1 MPREF
6 SRASR
11 VAAQIHRELAELF
24 ARGVG
29 DPRLHGA
36 TVSRV
41 EVTRDLARARVF
53 LEVHVAQHVQ
63 ETLRA
68 AMKARGFIRRELARR
83 IRARAL
89 PELIFAWDT
98 ELERVNRVLT
108 LIDSTVSSGAR
119 ESVSGTTPKQ
129 DEKEDE

>member
-11 VAAQIHRELAELF
+11 MAAQIHRELAELF

-29 DPRLHGA
+29 DPRLHRT

-41 EVTRDLARARVF
+41 EVTRDLARAIIY
-53 LEVHVAQHVQ
+53 LEVHVPQHVE

-68 AMKARGFIRRELARR
+68 AMKARGFIRREMARR
-83 IRARAL
+83 IRVRAL
-89 PELIFAWDT
+89 PELQFAWDA
-98 ELERVNRVLT
+98 ELEQANRVVT
-108 LIDSTVSSGAR
+108 LIDSTVSRGAR
-119 ESVSGTTPKQ
+119 ESASADTPKQ
-129 DEKEDE
+129 EKEDE